1 MMIRTLALSLLILKS
16 TFAYSQTSAPQTQ
29 LIPSELQEQ
38 KKELQKQL
46 EVLLQYSLKTLKNQ
60 QTVCEQIKTLKDQSP
75 QEAKQRSYQDCQKE
89 LDQLALTVAK
99 LRSKI
104 KALNSN

>member
-1 MMIRTLALSLLILKS
+1 MIRKLVLAILMLNG
-16 TFAYSQTSAPQTQ
+16 TFAYSQTTVPQQQ

-104 KALNSN
+104 KALKSE